1 MFIQLHRDLAYV
13 NAWKKHAWLL
23 YQKKKKLAN
32 NVDPD
37 QNERNAI

>member
-1 MFIQLHRDLAYV
+1 MLMLEKNMHDCYI
-13 NAWKKHAWLL
+13 K
-23 YQKKKKLAN
+23 KKKKLAN